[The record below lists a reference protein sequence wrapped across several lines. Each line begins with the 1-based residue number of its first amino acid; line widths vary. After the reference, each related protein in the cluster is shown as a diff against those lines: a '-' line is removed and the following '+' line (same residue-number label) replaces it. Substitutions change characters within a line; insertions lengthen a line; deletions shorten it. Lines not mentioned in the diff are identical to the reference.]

1 MSNYFCRDLKLDNL
15 LLVSQEENS
24 NIKIIDFGLMVSLG
38 NGGSSVYTD
47 RGVVGTDGFFAPE
60 SITSYHY
67 SYKSDVWQAGCI
79 LYCMLCGHPAF
90 HTDKKY
96 RRNVKKGEFYP
107 MTGPEWAHI
116 SDGAKDL
123 VRNMLTVNVH
133 ARHSVDEV
141 LNHPWMRGAAPV
153 ADLGAGYKRRVKAL
167 ALRKTMKKIF
177 MDRDIEDEHR
187 ERRSKLNEQF
197 GPSGSGSGS
206 FSEEDLDSPLVVS
219 FRGVEFGSKLK
230 NLKHVL
236 LKNLG
241 VQIVPMDIDIDPCEG
256 QGSAPGLVTIA
267 STDSS
272 AASTSDSSDEDLR
285 ILRGEID
292 VDTYRSMMCSVGLD
306 TLATKEIFNIFDI
319 NGDGQIELKEFLL
332 TLMSFRAPDEHDA
345 AVLYFHLF
353 DLNEDGFIDV
363 DELRA
368 VVACLVHDGS
378 DPLLPNGVSMAQL
391 PNVEE
396 LFEVI
401 DINPR
406 DGRID
411 IDEFKQFY
419 HTVLL
424 PTVSSKVSTAR
435 VASRPT
441 PL

>member
-1 MSNYFCRDLKLDNL
+1 M
-15 LLVSQEENS
+15 
-24 NIKIIDFGLMVSLG
+24 I
-38 NGGSSVYTD
+38 
-47 RGVVGTDGFFAPE
+47 
-60 SITSYHY
+60 
-67 SYKSDVWQAGCI
+67 
-79 LYCMLCGHPAF
+79 
-90 HTDKKY
+90 
-96 RRNVKKGEFYP
+96 
-107 MTGPEWAHI
+107 GPEWAHI
-116 SDGAKDL
+116 SDLAKDL
-123 VRNMLTVNVH
+123 VRNMLKVSLSD
-133 ARHSVDEV
+133 RLSVDDV
-141 LNHPWMRGAAPV
+141 LNHPWMRGAAPGV
-153 ADLGAGYKRRVKAL
+153 DLGTGYKRRVKAL

-187 ERRSKLNEQF
+187 ERRSKLNDQF
-197 GPSGSGSGS
+197 GSGSGGIS
-206 FSEEDLDSPLVVS
+206 GDGLGSVVDPTSPFAAS

-241 VQIVPMDIDIDPCEG
+241 VQIVPMEVEPPSTGTTSSTGGGVE
-256 QGSAPGLVTIA
+256 IA
-267 STDSS
+267 SVS
-272 AASTSDSSDEDLR
+272 SDSSDEDLR

-292 VDTYRSMMCSVGLD
+292 VETYCSIMRSVGLD

-353 DLNEDGFIDV
+353 DLNEDGYIDV

-368 VVACLVHDGS
+368 VVACLVHDGTG
-378 DPLLPNGVSMAQL
+378 PLLPNGVVAQL

-401 DINPR
+401 DTNPR

-424 PTVSSKVSTAR
+424 PTVSRRVSTTGTR
-435 VASRPT
+435 VPILKSTLPV
-441 PL
+441 